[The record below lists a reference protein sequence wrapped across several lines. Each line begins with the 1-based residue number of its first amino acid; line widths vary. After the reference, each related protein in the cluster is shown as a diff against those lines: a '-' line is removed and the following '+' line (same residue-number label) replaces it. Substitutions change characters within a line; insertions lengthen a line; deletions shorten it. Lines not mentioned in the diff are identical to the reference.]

1 MLTGAINIAFAA
13 TPARSVAA
21 ALCLAIFGLTGCHR
35 TPPAENAK
43 GVDTAQPA
51 ATAETQTEDAREG
64 AEGVTLTAEQAEKLG
79 VATEPAKP
87 IQYTAETS
95 GFGIVISHD
104 TIATAVA
111 ELTTAQAGGRQSHA
125 ALERAHRLIGTPGAM
140 SADAVE
146 GAARQA
152 ETDAAALALAE
163 QRLTAIIG
171 TGPPGGVAKNAPTL
185 RELASGKIKLLRA
198 TFPLGALQGPTPAT
212 LRAAHLDALSPG
224 AAHPV
229 QGWSLKVVWGAPADA
244 TLPGRSF
251 FGLLHNSDAGE
262 GERLL
267 VWAPGAGPSQQGVL
281 VPSDSLLISD
291 GKYWCY
297 LETKAYVYVRRQ
309 INPDRPVANGYFVTE
324 GIAAGDKVVTAGAG
338 LLLARETNPS
348 SEAD

>member
-1 MLTGAINIAFAA
+1 MFTSAINIADAA
-13 TPARSVAA
+13 TPTRAIAA
-21 ALCLAIFGLTGCHR
+21 ALCLGMLGLTGCHR
-35 TPPAENAK
+35 APPAEHAK
-43 GVDTAQPA
+43 GADAAQPSPKE
-51 ATAETQTEDAREG
+51 ETQNEDTKEG
-64 AEGVTLTAEQAEKLG
+64 AQGVTLTAEQAQKLG

-95 GFGIVISHD
+95 GFGVVISHD

-111 ELTTAQAGGRQSHA
+111 ELTTAQAAGRQSRA
-125 ALERAHRLIGTPGAM
+125 ALERVHRLIGTPGAM

-146 GAARQA
+146 SAARQA
-152 ETDAAALALAE
+152 DTDGAALALAE

-171 TGPPGGVAKNAPTL
+171 TGPRGGAAKNGPEL

-198 TFPLGALQGPTPAT
+198 TFPLGALEGSAPAT

-224 AAHPV
+224 AAHPA
-229 QGWSLKVVWGAPADA
+229 QGWSVNSVWAAPADA

-251 FGLLHNSDAGE
+251 FGLVKNGDAAE

-267 VWAPGAGPSQQGVL
+267 VWAPGTGPSQQGVRVPTASL
-281 VPSDSLLISD
+281 VISD

-297 LETKAYVYVRRQ
+297 VETKPNVYVRRQ
-309 INPDRPVANGYFVTE
+309 ISPDRPVADGYFVTE
-324 GIAAGDKVVTAGAG
+324 GIAAGDEMVTAAAG

-348 SEAD
+348 TEAD

>member
-1 MLTGAINIAFAA
+1 MFTDAIKSAFAT
-13 TPARSVAA
+13 TPARPIAA
-21 ALCLAIFGLTGCHR
+21 ALCLAICGLTGCHR
-35 TPPAENAK
+35 APPAENAK
-43 GVDTAQPA
+43 RVDTAQPA
-51 ATAETQTEDAREG
+51 ATEETQSEGARGG
-64 AEGVTLTAEQAEKLG
+64 AEGVSLTAEQAEKLG

-95 GFGIVISHD
+95 GFGVVISHE

-111 ELTTAQAGGRQSHA
+111 ELTTAQAAGRQSHA

-146 GAARQA
+146 SAARQA
-152 ETDAAALALAE
+152 ETDGAALALAE
-163 QRLTAIIG
+163 QRLTAIVG
-171 TGPPGGVAKNAPTL
+171 TGPSGGAAKSGPML

-224 AAHPV
+224 AAHPA
-229 QGWSLKVVWGAPADA
+229 QGWSLNAVWSAPADA

-251 FGLLHNSDAGE
+251 FGLLEHSDAGE

-267 VWAPGAGPSQQGVL
+267 VWAPGTGPSQQGVL
-281 VPSDSLLISD
+281 VPSDALLIND

-297 LETKAYVYVRRQ
+297 LETKAHVYVRRQ

-324 GIAAGDKVVTAGAG
+324 GVEAGDKVVTAGAG

-348 SEAD
+348 TEAD

>member
-1 MLTGAINIAFAA
+1 MFTSAINIAHAA
-13 TPARSVAA
+13 APTRAIAA
-21 ALCLAIFGLTGCHR
+21 ALCLGILGLTGCHR
-35 TPPAENAK
+35 APPAENAK
-43 GVDTAQPA
+43 GGDAAQPA
-51 ATAETQTEDAREG
+51 PKEETQNEGAREG

-79 VATEPAKP
+79 VATEPAKS

-111 ELTTAQAGGRQSHA
+111 EVTTAQAAGRQSHA
-125 ALERAHRLIGTPGAM
+125 ALERVHRLIGTPGAM

-146 GAARQA
+146 SAARQA
-152 ETDAAALALAE
+152 ETDGAALALAE

-171 TGPPGGVAKNAPTL
+171 TRPPGGVATNGPVL
-185 RELASGKIKLLRA
+185 HELASGKVKLLRA
-198 TFPLGALQGPTPAT
+198 TFPLGALQGSAPAT

-224 AAHPV
+224 AAHPA
-229 QGWSLKVVWGAPADA
+229 QGWSLNSVWAAPADA

-251 FGLLHNSDAGE
+251 FGLLKNSDAGE

-267 VWAPGAGPSQQGVL
+267 VWAPGTGPSQQGVV
-281 VPSDSLLISD
+281 VPADSLVISE

-297 LETKAYVYVRRQ
+297 LETKPYVYVRRQ
-309 INPDRPVANGYFVTE
+309 INPDRPLADGYFVTE
-324 GIAAGDKVVTAGAG
+324 GIAAGDKLVTAAAG

-348 SEAD
+348 TEAE